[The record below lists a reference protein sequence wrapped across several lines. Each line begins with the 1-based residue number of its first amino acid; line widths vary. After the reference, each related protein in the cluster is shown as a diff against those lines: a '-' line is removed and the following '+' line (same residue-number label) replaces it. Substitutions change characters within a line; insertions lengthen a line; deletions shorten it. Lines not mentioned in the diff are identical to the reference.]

1 VNLELEVSESYG
13 VAVRVRQW
21 TRWLMNRVWWDMHN
35 SGEGKASVSNP
46 QDSKRMTQ
54 HHEPS
59 QMCT

>member
-1 VNLELEVSESYG
+1 
-13 VAVRVRQW
+13 
-21 TRWLMNRVWWDMHN
+21 MNRVWWDMHN
-35 SGEGKASVSNP
+35 SGEEKASVSNP